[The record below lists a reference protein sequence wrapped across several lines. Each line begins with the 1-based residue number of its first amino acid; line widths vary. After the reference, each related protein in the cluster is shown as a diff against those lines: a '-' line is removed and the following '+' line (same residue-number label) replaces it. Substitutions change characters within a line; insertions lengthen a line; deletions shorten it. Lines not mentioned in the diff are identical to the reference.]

1 MLENIVIEA
10 ISKITKKTQ
19 NFIYRQ
25 GPIRNQQDKMQS
37 KSNFKNAFRPIFSRN
52 VGSLA
57 RGVYFKRKFSFLIF
71 IKLK

>member
-37 KSNFKNAFRPIFSRN
+37 
-52 VGSLA
+52 
-57 RGVYFKRKFSFLIF
+57 
-71 IKLK
+71 